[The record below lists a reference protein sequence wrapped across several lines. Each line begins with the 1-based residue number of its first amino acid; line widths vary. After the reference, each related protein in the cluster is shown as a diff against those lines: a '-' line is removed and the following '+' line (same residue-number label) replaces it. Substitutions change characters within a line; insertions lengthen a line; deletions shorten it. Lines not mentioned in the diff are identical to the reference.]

1 MHNSVYIVDITLGK
15 TEGKL
20 VNLKRITRGFLKNVK
35 SYSQSPLVIH
45 TFDRIQIPNT
55 PIF

>member
-1 MHNSVYIVDITLGK
+1 MYIVDITLGK